1 MQRKNIRCCHCG
13 DYTPFITE
21 ENVELIPQ
29 ANLTMND
36 MNTLN
41 AIAELLASKGNTE
54 LASYLTH
61 IQSEVMKIVVYQEG
75 KE

>member
-1 MQRKNIRCCHCG
+1 MQRVNIKCCHCG

-21 ENVELIPQ
+21 ENIELIPQ

-54 LASYLTH
+54 LASCLTH